1 MALHALLATALF
13 AALPR
18 AALTARETAARIN
31 IANDRFALSFN
42 KSLFVIDSLS
52 LDGQD
57 LLGSTLAQKVV
68 PGGPTGHGIIG
79 LGPYL
84 DCYCARE
91 GSGSYTPGVARNSNA
106 SVELIRGA
114 GDGYAGFVLRDVHKL
129 SGQRMEFYV
138 FLRDGE
144 TGLHTFGRV
153 AYTEP
158 RGPTRKAVQEFR
170 TLFAPNSPL
179 WTHLV
184 TNEKTIAPMPRR
196 ENLKNAAFVQD
207 ATKDLRPFPDD
218 PFVKDTNGYFTK
230 YSFAD
235 EWKDHE
241 LHGLYGDG
249 KTVGNGS
256 WGAWMVQWN
265 RETYY
270 GGPIRQDLT
279 VDGIIYDYMGK
290 KAPVQESSTDLQ
302 VSNHYGANVPNITV
316 GFDRT
321 FGPVRTFHPVQR
333 LTDADRTTTTSI
345 ADLPT
350 RPSRPSTTKP
360 APTARPA
367 PSSTPSRPTS
377 PTTSRPRSAPTSTRR
392 SRYRREPTALS
403 SP

>member
-1 MALHALLATALF
+1 MALPALLLAAALF
-13 AALPR
+13 ATLPR
-18 AALTARETAARIN
+18 AALTASETAVRIN
-31 IANDRFALSFN
+31 IANDRLSLSFN
-42 KSLFVIDSLS
+42 KTRLVIDTLS

-57 LLGSTLAQKVV
+57 LLGGTLAQKVV

-84 DCYCARE
+84 DCYCVPE
-91 GSGSYTPGVARNSNA
+91 GSGSYTPGASRNSNG
-106 SVELIRGA
+106 SVELIRGGA
-114 GDGYAGFVLRDVHKL
+114 AYAGFALRDVHRL

-138 FLRDGE
+138 FLREGE

-158 RGPTRKAVQEFR
+158 RGPTRAVVQEFR

-179 WTHLV
+179 WSHLV
-184 TNEKTIAPMPRR
+184 TNEHTIAPIPNR
-196 ENLKNAAFVQD
+196 ENLANASFVQD

-218 PFVKDTNGYFTK
+218 PYVKETNGYFTK

-249 KTVGNGS
+249 KAAGNGT

-290 KAPVQESSTDLQ
+290 
-302 VSNHYGANVPNITV
+302 
-316 GFDRT
+316 
-321 FGPVRTFHPVQR
+321 
-333 LTDADRTTTTSI
+333 
-345 ADLPT
+345 
-350 RPSRPSTTKP
+350 
-360 APTARPA
+360 
-367 PSSTPSRPTS
+367 
-377 PTTSRPRSAPTSTRR
+377 
-392 SRYRREPTALS
+392 
-403 SP
+403 